1 MVGDFQDGDTD
12 GKRNLGGF
20 YLQEELTDS
29 DGNALTSEGIF
40 VFGGAGD
47 VQVGDR
53 VRVTAT
59 VGEFFGQTQLN
70 AKAIEVIEGDAV
82 ADVNTLAVDID
93 LPAAAVT
100 KNQNGA
106 FQPDLEAY
114 EGMLVRFPETLTIS
128 EQFNLD
134 RFNEIKLAA
143 GERPVTF
150 THENE
155 PDVAGYAE
163 HSRDRRPHHHL

>member
-1 MVGDFQDGDTD
+1 M
-12 GKRNLGGF
+12 
-20 YLQEELTDS
+20 
-29 DGNALTSEGIF
+29 
-40 VFGGAGD
+40 
-47 VQVGDR
+47 
-53 VRVTAT
+53 RVTGDGRRVLRPDPA
-59 VGEFFGQTQLN
+59 QR
-70 AKAIEVIEGDAV
+70 ARRIEIIEADAV

-93 LPAAAVT
+93 LPAVAVT
-100 KNQNGA
+100 QNQNGA

-114 EGMLVRFPETLTIS
+114 EGMLVRIPETLTIS

-155 PDVAGYAE
+155 PRRRRLCRAPQGG
-163 HSRDRRPHHHL
+163 RRPHHHL

>member
-1 MVGDFQDGDTD
+1 MVGDFQDGDAD

-70 AKAIEVIEGDAV
+70 AKTIEIIEAGAV

-93 LPAAAVT
+93 LPAIADT
-100 KNQNGA
+100 TQNQNG
-106 FQPDLEAY
+106 
-114 EGMLVRFPETLTIS
+114 
-128 EQFNLD
+128 
-134 RFNEIKLAA
+134 K
-143 GERPVTF
+143 RPSPT
-150 THENE
+150 
-155 PDVAGYAE
+155 
-163 HSRDRRPHHHL
+163 SRPTRACWCASPRR